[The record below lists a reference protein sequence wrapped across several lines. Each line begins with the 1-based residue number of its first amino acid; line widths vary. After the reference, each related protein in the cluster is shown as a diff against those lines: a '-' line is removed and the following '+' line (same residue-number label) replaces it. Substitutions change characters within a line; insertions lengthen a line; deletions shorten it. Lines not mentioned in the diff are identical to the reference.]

1 MIGDSFKKDI
11 LGANNLDIDS
21 IWFNH
26 KKKKESYVSTA
37 IKEVNTFKEILE
49 LV

>member
-11 LGANNLDIDS
+11 LGANNLGIDS

-26 KKKKESYVSTA
+26 KKKYESYVATT
-37 IKEVNTFKEILE
+37 IKEVNTFDEMLR

>member
-11 LGANNLDIDS
+11 LGANNLGINS

-26 KKKKESYVSTA
+26 KKKHENYESTA
-37 IKEVNTFKEILE
+37 IKEVSTFNDILRF
-49 LV
+49 V